1 MEQISPSTRAR
12 TIVGVVAAV
21 LLVMS
26 FALVA
31 TLINRQQANV
41 GPAASGC
48 PSTSGKVAS
57 SIVSAHF
64 TTSSSTATYFFDSL
78 VNESPSGGVPGL
90 VEYCVYYSGSDP
102 TNVTAS
108 AVGDDSTPFVAGTPP
123 PSGSFSFQRG
133 PGGPSGNIGLDGA
146 THTMGTATWAGSVP
160 SPTFLL
166 HISDAD
172 ECHRLYGAGT
182 PDTCFVFPSSSAT
195 PTATA
200 TPPNGPTVTP
210 TTPGGPTATP
220 TNTPPPGSTPTP
232 TIIPTPTGTPHP
244 K

>member
-1 MEQISPSTRAR
+1 MERQLPANQRRA
-12 TIVGVVAAV
+12 IIGIIAAGVLV
-21 LLVMS
+21 LS
-26 FALVA
+26 FALLA
-31 TLINRQQANV
+31 ALINRQQFVNV
-41 GPAASGC
+41 GASGC

-57 SIVSAHF
+57 SLVSAHF

-90 VEYCVYYSGSDP
+90 IEYCVYYSGSDP

-133 PGGPSGNIGLDGA
+133 TGGPSGNIGLDGA

-166 HISDAD
+166 HIIDTD
-172 ECHRLYGAGT
+172 ECHHLYGVGT
-182 PDTCFVFPSSSAT
+182 PDTCFVLPGSSSTPT

-200 TPPNGPTVTP
+200 TATSTP
-210 TTPGGPTATP
+210 AGEPTP
-220 TNTPPPGSTPTP
+220 TNTPGHDPTATP